1 MCVTHC
7 TDNSE
12 LFFEKTASC
21 LLGQNY
27 SHVFPSE
34 ISHSINNLIGS
45 SFLKDRRITLQEW
58 RLRDKKFHLT
68 LAQNANYISIEI
80 EWLDYEEHSLG
91 FWIRELEMIRSTVH
105 MINDPQ
111 KLIDRVLIG
120 LRRVLGFERFI
131 FFKASD
137 DGRYEFMNEVL
148 GPYLSSARDLSHSQS
163 HPLLYEEGAGPKA
176 CLDFEKRHAKL
187 FVSDKAQGKAEPV
200 HELAALSIP
209 TSLSYSYSVIEHD
222 SLLENGV
229 MSFAAFPIIIEGRV
243 WGLFEGHHMSPH
255 IAGRNMREAMAL
267 FSEFLSYQI
276 RLIEMKR

>member
-1 MCVTHC
+1 
-7 TDNSE
+7 
-12 LFFEKTASC
+12 
-21 LLGQNY
+21 
-27 SHVFPSE
+27 
-34 ISHSINNLIGS
+34 
-45 SFLKDRRITLQEW
+45 LKDRRITLQEW

-80 EWLDYEEHSLG
+80 EWLDYEERSLG

-120 LRRVLGFERFI
+120 
-131 FFKASD
+131 
-137 DGRYEFMNEVL
+137 
-148 GPYLSSARDLSHSQS
+148 
-163 HPLLYEEGAGPKA
+163 
-176 CLDFEKRHAKL
+176 
-187 FVSDKAQGKAEPV
+187 
-200 HELAALSIP
+200 
-209 TSLSYSYSVIEHD
+209 
-222 SLLENGV
+222 